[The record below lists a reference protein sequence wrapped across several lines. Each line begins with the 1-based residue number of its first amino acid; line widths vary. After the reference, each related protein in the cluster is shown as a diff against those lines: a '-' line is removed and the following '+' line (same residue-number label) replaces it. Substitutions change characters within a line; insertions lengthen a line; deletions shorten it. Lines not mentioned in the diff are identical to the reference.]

1 MNVTRFAK
9 SRRQEIEQMGAAMR
23 MRLTHDGIRDTLRE
37 EVGLIPPVIS
47 LKFCGKRF
55 AELRLGAIT

>member
-1 MNVTRFAK
+1 
-9 SRRQEIEQMGAAMR
+9 MGVAMR